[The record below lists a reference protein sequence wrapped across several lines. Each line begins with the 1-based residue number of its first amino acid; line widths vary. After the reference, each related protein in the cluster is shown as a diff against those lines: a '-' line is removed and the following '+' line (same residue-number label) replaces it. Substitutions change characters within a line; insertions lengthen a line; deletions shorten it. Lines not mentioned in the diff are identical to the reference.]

1 MTDPFLGTALVTGA
15 SPGIGATYADRLA
28 KRGHDRRS
36 AEAGQGPDDHLQPE
50 GVAMPSRAPT
60 WSGVIEITLAPR
72 RSSEI
77 AEGECS

>member
-1 MTDPFLGTALVTGA
+1 MTDTSLGTALVTGA
-15 SPGIGATYADRLA
+15 SSGIGAIYADRLA

-50 GVAMPSRAPT
+50 GVAMTSRAPT
-60 WSGVIEITLAPR
+60 SPGVTEITLAPR